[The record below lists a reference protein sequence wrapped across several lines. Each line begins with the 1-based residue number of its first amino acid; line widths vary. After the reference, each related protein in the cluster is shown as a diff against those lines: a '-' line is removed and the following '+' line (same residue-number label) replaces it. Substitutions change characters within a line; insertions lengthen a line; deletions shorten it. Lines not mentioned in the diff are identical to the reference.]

1 MIACLLV
8 GKRKANNAGFLEKFH
23 FMNEFSTSNYDR
35 VPSENTREN
44 EAKEEL
50 YFLQREQYN

>member
-8 GKRKANNAGFLEKFH
+8 GKRKADNAGFLEKFH

-35 VPSENTREN
+35 APSENTREN

-50 YFLQREQYN
+50 YFL